1 MKIKNLLLLL
11 LPFIVSCSGSR
22 DLSYFS
28 DFSDKEV
35 VYTENIPSV
44 IEEPVIQPS
53 DILSIKVN
61 SLNPEANAPFNRN
74 SSNTSEGNSSSGD
87 SESGYLVDSE
97 GNIDFPVLGS
107 IKVAGLTKSEFK
119 EKLTQMLS
127 KYLGDPIVAVRYL
140 NYRITVIGEVN
151 NPSTFVIPSERVS
164 IIEALGM
171 AGDLTVYG
179 KRDNVLLIKEAEGV
193 RRAVRLN
200 LNKKEVLNSPY
211 FYLGPNDV
219 LYVEPVN
226 YKKEQASSTRN
237 NISLILSIIS
247 VGSLILLNLN

>member
-1 MKIKNLLLLL
+1 MKSRNLILLL
-11 LPFIVSCSGSR
+11 LPVVFSCSGSR
-22 DLSYFS
+22 DLTYFS
-28 DFSDKEV
+28 DFSDNEV
-35 VYTENIPSV
+35 VHTENIPLV
-44 IEEPVIQPS
+44 VEEPVIQPS

-74 SSNTSEGNSSSGD
+74 PSTTTEGNSSSGGV
-87 SESGYLVDSE
+87 EAGYLVDSS

-107 IKVAGLTKSEFK
+107 IKVGGLTKSEVK
-119 EKLTQMLS
+119 EKLTALLS
-127 KYLGDPIVAVRYL
+127 KYLGDPLITVRYL

-164 IIEALGM
+164 IIEAIGM
-171 AGDLTVYG
+171 AGDLTAYG

-200 LNKKEVLNSPY
+200 LNQKEVLNSPY

-219 LYVEPVN
+219 LYVEPVAS
-226 YKKEQASSTRN
+226 KKEQASSARN